1 MMRLSAV
8 PTGLMHRLM
17 SGLMLGLMFGLISG
31 AAYAQDPQIT
41 VSTEQDE
48 VVVGQP
54 FMLQVEVL
62 VPTFMPRAPVFPTFE
77 MPGLIV
83 RLPERSTS
91 PISRRIKG
99 ATWAG
104 VQRTYRIYPM
114 QAGQTDIPPQLL
126 SIVYKDPETNKD
138 VSLETEVPPTRIMA
152 VVPAGARSL
161 DPLILARGLK
171 IDQSWQ
177 LQQGGLSV
185 GDAVVRRL
193 EISVEGAS
201 ALFVPPLLQAAAPQ
215 ASTPETAGG
224 DAPAIADFLTYPED
238 AQVTEHME
246 RGVMSG
252 TRIEQVSYI
261 AQSGG
266 RADFPQIALRW
277 YNLDTEEVEV
287 ITLEGRAVSVA
298 MPPQVRTPMD
308 RRVAARVA
316 VLLAL
321 AVGLMWLVRRWLW
334 PGVQPWLRRMQ
345 LAYDAS
351 VYAAHRA
358 AVKSAQARDLTGLIN
373 ALVARKVRGHPPS
386 TELEQAVE
394 AVMRAR
400 YRDAKAGPQTSRQW
414 QQVCQRLSQDKPAVL
429 YKRPH
434 ARAAGLAP
442 LNPFL

>member
-1 MMRLSAV
+1 MMRLCAV
-8 PTGLMHRLM
+8 PIGILLC
-17 SGLMLGLMFGLISG
+17 LMLGLMSGLLSG
-31 AAYAQDPQIT
+31 AACAQEPQIS

-54 FMLQVEVL
+54 FILRVEVL

-99 ATWAG
+99 ETWAG

-126 SIVYKDPETNKD
+126 SIVYIDPESNKD
-138 VSLETEVPPTRIMA
+138 VSLDIVVPPTRIVA
-152 VVPAGARSL
+152 AVPAGARSL
-161 DPLILARGLK
+161 DPLILARGLE

-193 EISVEGAS
+193 VISVDGAS

-215 ASTPETAGG
+215 ASLPDPMGKDT
-224 DAPAIADFLTYPED
+224 PAIADFLTYPED

-252 TRIEQVSYI
+252 RRIEQASYI

-266 RADFPQIALRW
+266 RADFPPITLRW
-277 YNLDTEEVEV
+277 YNLDTEDVEV
-287 ITLEGRAVSVA
+287 ITLEGRVVTVA
-298 MPPQVRTPMD
+298 MPPQTTTAVD
-308 RRVAARVA
+308 RQAAVRVA

-321 AVGLMWLVRRWLW
+321 AAGLMWLGKRWLW
-334 PGVQPWLRRMQ
+334 PVVQSGLRRRR
-345 LAYDAS
+345 LAYDATA
-351 VYAAHRA
+351 YAAHRA

-386 TELEQAVE
+386 PELVQAVE

-400 YRDAKAGPQTSRQW
+400 YRDAKAGPQTLRQW
-414 QQVCQRLSQDKPAVL
+414 QKVGQRLSQDKPTVF
-429 YKRPH
+429 YKRH
-434 ARAAGLAP
+434 GAQVAGLAP

>member
-8 PTGLMHRLM
+8 RIGLVLCLM
-17 SGLMLGLMFGLISG
+17 FGLMLGLMLGLMSG
-31 AAYAQDPQIT
+31 AAYAQDPQIS

-54 FMLQVEVL
+54 FILRVEVL

-91 PISRRIKG
+91 PISRRIDG

-126 SIVYKDPETNKD
+126 SIVYKDPESSKD
-138 VSLETEVPPTRIMA
+138 VSLEIEVPPTRIVAA
-152 VVPAGARSL
+152 VPGSARTL
-161 DPLILARGLK
+161 DPLILARGLE

-177 LQQGGLSV
+177 LQQGELSG

-193 EISVEGAS
+193 EVSVNGAS

-215 ASTPETAGG
+215 ASTTDPAGE
-224 DAPAIADFLTYPED
+224 DAPAIAEFLTYPED

-246 RGVMSG
+246 LGVMSG
-252 TRIEQVSYI
+252 TRIEQASYI

-277 YNLDTEEVEV
+277 YNLDTGEVEE
-287 ITLEGRAVSVA
+287 ITLEGRVVSVA
-298 MPPQVRTPMD
+298 MPPQLRTPVD
-308 RRVAARVA
+308 RQAVLRVA

-321 AVGLMWLVRRWLW
+321 AAGLLWLGKRWLW
-334 PGVQPWLRRMQ
+334 PVVHPRLRRMR

-351 VYAAHRA
+351 AHAAHRA
-358 AVKSAQARDLTGLIN
+358 AVKSAQARDLTGFIN
-373 ALVARKVRGHPPS
+373 ALAARNARGYPPS
-386 TELEQAVE
+386 TELLQAVE
-394 AVMRAR
+394 ALMRAR
-400 YRDAKAGPQTSRQW
+400 YRDAKSRPQTPRQW
-414 QQVCQRLSQDKPAVL
+414 QKICQRLSQDRPAVF
-429 YKRPH
+429 YKRPS
-434 ARAAGLAP
+434 AQAAGLAP